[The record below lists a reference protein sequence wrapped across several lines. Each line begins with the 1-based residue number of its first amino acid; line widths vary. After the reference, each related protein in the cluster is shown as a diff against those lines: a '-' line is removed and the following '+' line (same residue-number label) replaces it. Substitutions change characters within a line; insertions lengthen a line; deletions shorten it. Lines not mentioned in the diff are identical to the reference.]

1 MQTCVAELEDLS
13 EGRALRARAWRA
25 RAWALVETALYCA
38 CATLVCLVHYDSGY
52 IGPVARPYREQCR
65 GRVRAYARNE
75 RYAYMV
81 EPALAMCDGA
91 LRDALPVVW
100 AQMGEALMFCAMAA
114 ALQRCGVTVGR
125 ALVRQ
130 PAARAVGLP
139 NGALH

>member
-1 MQTCVAELEDLS
+1 MQ
-13 EGRALRARAWRA
+13 AWRA

-65 GRVRAYARNE
+65 GRVRAYARDE

-114 ALQRCGVTVGR
+114 ALLASTSQ
-125 ALVRQ
+125 
-130 PAARAVGLP
+130 
-139 NGALH
+139 